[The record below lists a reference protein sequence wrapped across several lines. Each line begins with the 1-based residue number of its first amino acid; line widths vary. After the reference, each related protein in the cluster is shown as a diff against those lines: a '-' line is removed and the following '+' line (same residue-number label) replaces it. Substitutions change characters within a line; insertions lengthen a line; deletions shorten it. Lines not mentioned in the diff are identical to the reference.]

1 MTNNNTNLT
10 ILSTTIRRD
19 AEGRYSL
26 SDCWKVSGKD
36 KKNQPSEWHSQEKT
50 KEFLRALEGDRGSPV
65 TPVSLVTTGPNEGR
79 GYWAD
84 RKAVI
89 HYATWISPDFYLTV
103 ISAFDA
109 LVTGQIP
116 SATPKPKRI
125 RKTPVLRAFRDGY
138 GIAKTLGLD
147 DNQAASHAGRYC
159 LHKCGENP
167 LPALGLDTRA
177 APTQD
182 NYQTVTELGRPLGL
196 SGQRVNKILEEKGL
210 QVHAKGSSS
219 SSNWSMTDKGL
230 AYGRM
235 FDGVRA
241 GATGSQQ
248 MLKWKPSTVEFLRP
262 FAKVPA

>member
-1 MTNNNTNLT
+1 MTNSNTNLT
-10 ILSTTIRRD
+10 ILSTTIRQD
-19 AEGRYSL
+19 AEGRYCL
-26 SDCWKVSGKD
+26 NDCFKAAGLPASKGPNEWAKNAQTEALIEELRSGGISPDPKNVVS
-36 KKNQPSEWHSQEKT
+36 
-50 KEFLRALEGDRGSPV
+50 
-65 TPVSLVTTGPNEGR
+65 TGPNATR
-79 GYWAD
+79 GTYVV
-84 RKAVI
+84 KELV
-89 HYATWISPDFYLTV
+89 YAYAMWISPSFNLQV
-103 ISAFDA
+103 IRAFDA

-116 SATPKPKRI
+116 DAAPKPKRI

-167 LPALGLDTRA
+167 LPALGLDTRT

-210 QVHAKGSSS
+210 QVHVKGSSS

-241 GATGSQQ
+241 GSTGSQQ

>member
-1 MTNNNTNLT
+1 MTSIITPSSPNSSPTMSSKEIAELT
-10 ILSTTIRRD
+10 GKRHDHVIRD
-19 AEGRYSL
+19 IKSM
-26 SDCWKVSGKD
+26 
-36 KKNQPSEWHSQEKT
+36 
-50 KEFLRALEGDRGSPV
+50 LEQ
-65 TPVSLVTTGPNEGR
+65 
-79 GYWAD
+79 
-84 RKAVI
+84 VI
-89 HYATWISPDFYLTV
+89 GHSPDLGNEQIQGV
-103 ISAFDA
+103 IVEKDHRGFIKTIHLDRSHTITLITGYDA
-109 LVTGQIP
+109 RQRKKVVDRWLELEP
-116 SATPKPKRI
+116 SGNSPTPFKLKRI

-210 QVHAKGSSS
+210 QVHTKGSSS

-241 GATGSQQ
+241 GSTGSQQ

>member
-1 MTNNNTNLT
+1 MTNSNTNLT

-36 KKNQPSEWHSQEKT
+36 AKNKPSEWFSAAKT
-50 KEFLRALEGDRGSPV
+50 QEFLRALEGERKSPP

-116 SATPKPKRI
+116 NTESKPKRI

-167 LPALGLDTRA
+167 LPALGLDA
-177 APTQD
+177 QPAPTQD

-196 SGQRVNKILEEKGL
+196 SGQRVNKILEERGL
-210 QVHAKGSSS
+210 QVHVKGSSS

-235 FDGVRA
+235 FDGVRV
-241 GATGSQQ
+241 GSTGSQQ